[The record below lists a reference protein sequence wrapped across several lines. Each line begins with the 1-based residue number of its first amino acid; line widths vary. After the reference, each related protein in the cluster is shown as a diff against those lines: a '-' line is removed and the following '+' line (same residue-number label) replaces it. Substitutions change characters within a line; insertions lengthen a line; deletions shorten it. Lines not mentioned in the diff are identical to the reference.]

1 MLQLG
6 IGVIEFAGAVLH
18 PGLQPEIG
26 GMNRF
31 GGRTPRQRGIN
42 VARHKRQQFLV
53 TQGIAHR

>member
-1 MLQLG
+1 M
-6 IGVIEFAGAVLH
+6 IELAGAVLH

-53 TQGIAHR
+53 TLGIAHR